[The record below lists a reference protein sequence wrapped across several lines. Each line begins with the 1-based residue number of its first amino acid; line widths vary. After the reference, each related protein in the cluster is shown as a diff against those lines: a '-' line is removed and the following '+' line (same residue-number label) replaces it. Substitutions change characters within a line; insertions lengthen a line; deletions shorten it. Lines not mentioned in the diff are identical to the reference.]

1 MHGIVII
8 IVMLAVA
15 AFFVQE
21 LLRWKRPL
29 FLCTRRQ
36 KTVRVLLFV
45 FSELCLGLFLA
56 FPFLKTVLALRLMVW
71 YLGTVLL
78 LLLALTALLVCDLLM
93 TRAGFGRK

>member
-1 MHGIVII
+1 MHGIII
-8 IVMLAVA
+8 LVVMLAVA

-45 FSELCLGLFLA
+45 FSELCLGLFMA
-56 FPFLKTVLALRLMVW
+56 FPFLKTVFAIRLMVW
-71 YLGTVLL
+71 YLGAILFLILALMALLIWDLL
-78 LLLALTALLVCDLLM
+78 L
-93 TRAGFGRK
+93 TRAGFGKK